1 MPSLKKIKKV
11 LVPVE
16 LHENTTPVIQ
26 WANFLAQTL
35 DCQLTFL
42 HVNESL
48 ESFKHSL
55 FFDEGM
61 DVTPS
66 AQVKDLRAAYMQTAQ
81 QELTQLAGQCSGKLS
96 VETVLEEGRAPAVI
110 LDYSRT
116 HGCDCILM
124 GTHGKPWY
132 QRFLIGSTAE
142 AVLRAAML
150 PVMIVPNTTPAEHTP
165 QLTRLLLPTDFSPES
180 TAGID
185 WGAYL
190 AQYGVQEINLCHVI
204 ESPFLEMYK
213 SDETEFDMK
222 QIATESRDHPPRIAQ
237 PFWEHAEQVSLGK
250 LTTLC
255 QHFEGLPARIELL
268 TRDGLPAEN
277 LLAVAAE
284 KNIDLLVIA
293 THGRT
298 GIRHVVL
305 GSVAE
310 KVIRSV
316 GCPVLVV
323 RS

>member
-1 MPSLKKIKKV
+1 MPSLKKI

-16 LHENTTPVIQ
+16 LHENTAPVIQ

-35 DCQLTFL
+35 DSQLIFL

-48 ESFKHSL
+48 EPFKHSL
-55 FFDEGM
+55 LFDEDMG
-61 DVTPS
+61 VTPT
-66 AQVKDLRAAYMQTAQ
+66 AQVKDLRAAYRQAAQ
-81 QELTQLAGQCSGKLS
+81 QELTQLSGQCGGGLS
-96 VETVLEEGRAPAVI
+96 VDTALEEGRASATI

-132 QRFLIGSTAE
+132 QRFLMGSTAE
-142 AVLRAAML
+142 TVLREAKL
-150 PVMIVPNTTPAEHTP
+150 PVMIVPNATPAEHTP
-165 QLTRLLLPTDFSPES
+165 QLTKLLLPTDFSPES
-180 TAGID
+180 TVGIE
-185 WGAYL
+185 WGVYL
-190 AQYGVQEINLCHVI
+190 AQYGVQEISLCHVI
-204 ESPFLEMYK
+204 ESPFMEMYK
-213 SDETEFDMK
+213 SDETEFDME

-250 LTTLC
+250 LAALR
-255 QHFEGLPARIELL
+255 QHFDSLPARIELL

-277 LLAVAAE
+277 LLVVAAE
-284 KNIDLLVIA
+284 KDIDLLVIA